1 MEESYSRNK
10 VNEFIA
16 EFNEEGMS
24 TQANFAFVY
33 ISQYLEGKEHGLFGG
48 SKVVRKFEALNPWEK
63 ANVFFEL
70 APHFHGLLLES
81 AKALTERA
89 REVDALPEE
98 ETENSDGNI

>member
-1 MEESYSRNK
+1 MKNFK
-10 VNEFIA
+10 VSLENGSSSLLMC
-16 EFNEEGMS
+16 EEGIS

-33 ISQYLEGKEHGLFGG
+33 ISQYLGEKEHGLFGG
-48 SKVVRKFEALNPWEK
+48 SKVVKKFEALNPWEK

-89 REVDALPEE
+89 REE
-98 ETENSDGNI
+98 G